1 MVSGRSK
8 EGGQAIHRNADRAL
22 ARTGRRYERIENGGG
37 CVVEGWMLMMQMVR
51 TGAAFLL
58 DALSLS
64 RNLLFYVF
72 TDFVSAFRLTYAP
85 PGSVLRT

>member
-64 RNLLFYVF
+64 EIYSF
-72 TDFVSAFRLTYAP
+72 TFSLISCPLSD
-85 PGSVLRT
+85 